1 MKRCTTLCTQ
11 AYQEVLKLPDLYGQS
26 CRELKKLRTVTT
38 CAMFA
43 AVAVALSY
51 LTSIQIG
58 NYVKVGF
65 SGIPNR
71 LVDYLFGPVV
81 GGCFGGVLDVLKYL
95 LKPSGMFFPGFT
107 FDAVLASLIY
117 GSFFYKRPFTLP
129 RILAAKLIVVLVC
142 NVFFNTLWVSILY
155 GKAFMVRLPAR
166 LIKNAIM
173 WPIDSFI
180 LFSIGRILEASGV
193 FRTIRAGLALK

>member
-1 MKRCTTLCTQ
+1 MKRTTTLFAQC
-11 AYQEVLKLPDLYGQS
+11 YQEMKQLPGLYAQS
-26 CRELKKLRTVTT
+26 CKEMQKLRTVTT

-43 AVAVALSY
+43 AVAVALGY
-51 LTSIQIG
+51 LASIQIG
-58 NYVKVGF
+58 NYVKIGF

-129 RILAAKLIVVLVC
+129 RILVAKLIVVLVC
-142 NVFFNTLWVSILY
+142 NVFFNTLWISILY
-155 GKAFMVRLPAR
+155 GKAFMVLLPAR

-173 WPIDSFI
+173 WPIDSLI
-180 LFSIGRILEASGV
+180 LFSVGRLLEASGI
-193 FRTIRAGLALK
+193 FRTIRTGLAR

>member
-81 GGCFGGVLDVLKYL
+81 GGCFG
-95 LKPSGMFFPGFT
+95 

-155 GKAFMVRLPAR
+155 GKAFMVLLPAR

>member
-1 MKRCTTLCTQ
+1 
-11 AYQEVLKLPDLYGQS
+11 
-26 CRELKKLRTVTT
+26 
-38 CAMFA
+38 MFA

-155 GKAFMVRLPAR
+155 GKAFMVLLPAR